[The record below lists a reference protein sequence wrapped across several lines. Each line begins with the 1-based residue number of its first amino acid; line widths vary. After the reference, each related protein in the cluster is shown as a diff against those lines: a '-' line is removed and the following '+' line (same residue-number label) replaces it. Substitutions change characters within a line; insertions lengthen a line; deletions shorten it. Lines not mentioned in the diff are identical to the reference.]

1 MLIAR
6 WMGPVYR
13 QGLALIRETADAA
26 AGERA
31 DGPETLQ
38 TRRQPRAI
46 DSKILPHG
54 DPCTAAYR
62 AADYETL
69 VSILR
74 PYEIYVSYGRMT
86 SVAQC
91 IHDQYEKLPL
101 GERKIAD
108 VLLEIQEEVAS
119 YSATELA
126 ARAGVSKATATRL
139 VRRLGFDDYLQ
150 MRQQAREAKRAG
162 SPLAAL
168 PGLIGRRG
176 SLGGHL
182 EHDVACLIETLE
194 GMSSESI
201 RRAIDI
207 LTAAERVWVV
217 GFRNSHVLAFYGRE
231 LLVQV
236 KPDVRLLP
244 TPGQTIAE
252 ELSALTDGDAVLML
266 GFRRRPPI
274 IAKILRAAVEADA
287 PVVLLADHSLGS
299 IDKLAAVTLRC
310 ISRGSSLF
318 DSYVA
323 PVSLLNFIC
332 AGVAT
337 AMGEVAQMRFRR
349 TAQLHEELSEL

>member
-1 MLIAR
+1 MIPL
-6 WMGPVYR
+6 
-13 QGLALIRETADAA
+13 T
-26 AGERA
+26 
-31 DGPETLQ
+31 Q
-38 TRRQPRAI
+38 T
-46 DSKILPHG
+46 
-54 DPCTAAYR
+54 
-62 AADYETL
+62 
-69 VSILR
+69 
-74 PYEIYVSYGRMT
+74 
-86 SVAQC
+86 
-91 IHDQYEKLPL
+91 IHDQYDKLPA

-108 VLLEIQEEVAS
+108 VLLEIQEELAS

-176 SLGGHL
+176 NLGAHL

-194 GMSSESI
+194 GISSDSV

-207 LTAAERVWVV
+207 LTAAQRVWVV
-217 GFRNSHVLAFYGRE
+217 GFRNSHMLAFYARE

-244 TPGQTIAE
+244 APGQTIAE
-252 ELSALTDGDAVLML
+252 ELSALREGDAVLML
-266 GFRRRPPI
+266 GFRRRPPV
-274 IAKILRAAVEADA
+274 IAKILGVATEAGAA
-287 PVVLLADHSLGS
+287 VVLLADHTLGS
-299 IDKLAAVTLRC
+299 VDKLAQVTLRC

-323 PVSLLNFIC
+323 PVSLLNFLC

-337 AMGEVAQMRFRR
+337 AMGEAAQMRFRR
-349 TAQLHEELSEL
+349 TEQLHEKFAEL

>member
-1 MLIAR
+1 MIPL
-6 WMGPVYR
+6 
-13 QGLALIRETADAA
+13 T
-26 AGERA
+26 
-31 DGPETLQ
+31 Q
-38 TRRQPRAI
+38 T
-46 DSKILPHG
+46 
-54 DPCTAAYR
+54 
-62 AADYETL
+62 
-69 VSILR
+69 
-74 PYEIYVSYGRMT
+74 
-86 SVAQC
+86 
-91 IHDQYEKLPL
+91 IHDQYDKLPL

-108 VLLEIQEEVAS
+108 ILLEIQGEMAS

-150 MRQQAREAKRAG
+150 MRQQAREAKRVG

-168 PGLIGRRG
+168 PGLIGRG
-176 SLGGHL
+176 GNLGVHL
-182 EHDVACLIETLE
+182 EHDVACLVQTLE
-194 GMSSESI
+194 GLSADLV
-201 RRAIDI
+201 RRAVDI

-252 ELSALTDGDAVLML
+252 ELSALTDGDAILML
-266 GFRRRPPI
+266 GFQRRPPI
-274 IAKILRAAVEADA
+274 IAKILCAAAEASA

-299 IDKLAAVTLRC
+299 IDKLAQVTLRC

-323 PVSLLNFIC
+323 PISLLNYLC

-337 AMGEVAQMRFRR
+337 ALGEAAQARLRR
-349 TAQLHEELSEL
+349 TEQLHEELAEL

>member
-1 MLIAR
+1 
-6 WMGPVYR
+6 
-13 QGLALIRETADAA
+13 
-26 AGERA
+26 
-31 DGPETLQ
+31 
-38 TRRQPRAI
+38 
-46 DSKILPHG
+46 
-54 DPCTAAYR
+54 
-62 AADYETL
+62 
-69 VSILR
+69 
-74 PYEIYVSYGRMT
+74 MT

-176 SLGGHL
+176 SLGAHL

-318 DSYVA
+318 NSYVA

-349 TAQLHEELSEL
+349 TEQLHEELSEL